1 MLEMQRL
8 PELLKAEV
16 GENRKIKGNSISNE
30 CKEQAWVLPSGSQ
43 INHILSFTKGHI
55 SII

>member
-1 MLEMQRL
+1 MLEMQLL